1 MSIQRPP
8 IGNRGVNT
16 RSFTQQPPSYSLGTQ
31 LPNPY
36 PGIGT
41 NSYTPQPQYT
51 PQVVQAAPTPP
62 ASGGGGA
69 LSKLTSFFG
78 GGGSTGSGAAAGAG
92 SAINIAQMKQIFD
105 RLGGIDGIMDTMGK
119 VQKMVQSVQQMAP
132 LVKVLMGSFGKK
144 KKDGD
149 SDAPLRRRRRKR
161 TNGKNTSKSRGK
173 RRKAR

>member
-78 GGGSTGSGAAAGAG
+78 GGGSGAATGA
-92 SAINIAQMKQIFD
+92 SSTINIAQMKQVFD

-161 TNGKNTSKSRGK
+161 TSGKNTSKNRGK

>member
-1 MSIQRPP
+1 M
-8 IGNRGVNT
+8 NT

-78 GGGSTGSGAAAGAG
+78 GGGSGAATGA
-92 SAINIAQMKQIFD
+92 SSTINIAQMKQVFD

-161 TNGKNTSKSRGK
+161 TSGKNTSKNRGK